1 MGPSYIGMAIMF
13 CLAFFVYNTL
23 STKVSASSSKDW
35 LKSLMHYSLIFNL
48 VLALMTMFTES
59 GVEKETY
66 EHYRKIHYDE
76 YENSRQ
82 DDDEI

>member
-1 MGPSYIGMAIMF
+1 
-13 CLAFFVYNTL
+13 
-23 STKVSASSSKDW
+23 
-35 LKSLMHYSLIFNL
+35 MHYSLIFNL

-82 DDDEI
+82 DDDEIQEQPTEPIDTAAEEYQRMLSDQ